1 MSEKSDLKEFL
12 HLEYACNGVSH
23 GCVFYQSFFPA
34 ICHDFCKKKKK
45 KWCQCWSTPMNSS
58 VRNQYPSHIHLY
70 SSSLGSYNTYQH
82 QVLLL
87 PAGFLCWRA
96 VHRLSCATSLGPSWE
111 QHLSTQ
117 QKGWLRREGLMP
129 WSQNMNVVMSPAGSS
144 CPIGSPKLTR
154 RATSLSTGLSKSTM
168 ELSTKYIWC
177 IFNNKK
183 NHGFLKGKKMKQNSD
198 KTYVHLYAQS
208 LQLHRII

>member
-58 VRNQYPSHIHLY
+58 VRNQYPSHIHLS

-111 QHLSTQ
+111 QQLSTQ
-117 QKGWLRREGLMP
+117 CKRGGSKARVWCHGPRTRTWLWAQLGLP
-129 WSQNMNVVMSPAGSS
+129 VPQP
-144 CPIGSPKLTR
+144 PTGSPKLTR

-168 ELSTKYIWC
+168 ELSTKYIGC

-183 NHGFLKGKKMKQNSD
+183 NHGFLKEKNETKF
-198 KTYVHLYAQS
+198 
-208 LQLHRII
+208 